1 VSDERHG
8 GPGDDKGSLLAP
20 GTSGSRSGLG
30 KDESFVE
37 QALVESE
44 VVPGALMPKEDIG
57 RSPWQIFWR
66 QFRRDRWAL
75 TGVAVIIVMIVLAL
89 IAPLSVRWTGHDP
102 NFVNLDA
109 LDSFGLPGAPAWWPC
124 PDGANDAPVVT
135 QGGQISVTSPGCTAV
150 PGYWLG
156 VDGTGRD
163 LFVRILYGARTSLVI
178 AFAATGI
185 SLVIGTVLGVI
196 SGFFRGK
203 TDTFISRLTD
213 VVLSLPILLLALG
226 LVSACGASAEGC
238 LGGLIQPGLLLV
250 SLIIGLFSW
259 PYISRII
266 RGQVLSLREKEFVE
280 ASRSLGASNWR
291 IMAREVL
298 PNVAAPLIVYTT
310 LIIPAN
316 ILFEAGLSFLGVGV
330 PQTTPSWGA
339 MLSESASAFEYAVWL
354 MVFPGLA
361 LFMTT
366 LAFNLV
372 GDGLR
377 DALDP
382 RTQA

>member
-1 VSDERHG
+1 VSDERRDA
-8 GPGDDKGSLLAP
+8 PGDDHGSLLAP
-20 GTSGSRSGLG
+20 GTTGSRSGMG
-30 KDESFVE
+30 KEETFVE
-37 QALVESE
+37 QAFVESE
-44 VVPGALMPKEDIG
+44 VTPGALMPKEDIG

-75 TGVAVIIVMIVLAL
+75 TGVVAIFVMIVLAV
-89 IAPLSVRWTGHDP
+89 IAPLSVSWTGHDP
-102 NFVNLDA
+102 NFVNLRA

-124 PDGANDAPVVT
+124 PEAAANAPVVIE
-135 QGGQISVTSPGCTAV
+135 GGQVDVTGQGCTAV

-156 VDGTGRD
+156 VDSTGRD

-185 SLVIGTVLGVI
+185 SLIIGTVLGVI

-226 LVSACGASAEGC
+226 LASACGATAEGC
-238 LGGLIQPGLLLV
+238 FGGLIKPGLLLV

-266 RGQVLSLREKEFVE
+266 RGQVLSIREKEFVE
-280 ASRSLGASNWR
+280 ASRSLGSTNWR
-291 IMAREVL
+291 IMAREIL

-330 PQTTPSWGA
+330 PDTTPSWGA
-339 MLSESASAFEYAVWL
+339 MLSQSASAFRYAVWL
-354 MVFPGLA
+354 MIFPGLA
-361 LFMTT
+361 LFTTT

>member
-1 VSDERHG
+1 VSDERRDA
-8 GPGDDKGSLLAP
+8 PGDDHGSLLAP
-20 GTSGSRSGLG
+20 GTTGSRSGMG
-30 KDESFVE
+30 KEEVFVE

-44 VVPGALMPKEDIG
+44 VTPGALMPKEDIG

-75 TGVAVIIVMIVLAL
+75 TGVVAIFVMIVLAV
-89 IAPLSVRWTGHDP
+89 IAPLSVSWTGHDP
-102 NFVNLDA
+102 NFVNLRA
-109 LDSFGLPGAPAWWPC
+109 LDSFGLPGAPALWPC
-124 PDGANDAPVVT
+124 PEAAANAPVVIE
-135 QGGQISVTSPGCTAV
+135 GGQVDVTGQGWTAV

-156 VDGTGRD
+156 VDSTGRD

-185 SLVIGTVLGVI
+185 SLIIGTVLGVI

-226 LVSACGASAEGC
+226 LASACGATAEGC
-238 LGGLIQPGLLLV
+238 FGGLIKPGLLLV

-266 RGQVLSLREKEFVE
+266 RGQVLSIREKEFVE
-280 ASRSLGASNWR
+280 ASRSLGSTNWR
-291 IMAREVL
+291 IMAREIL
-298 PNVAAPLIVYTT
+298 PHVAAPLIVYTT

-330 PQTTPSWGA
+330 PDTTPSWGA
-339 MLSESASAFEYAVWL
+339 MLSQSASAFRYAVWL
-354 MVFPGLA
+354 MIFPGVA
-361 LFMTT
+361 LFTTT

>member
-1 VSDERHG
+1 VSDERRDA
-8 GPGDDKGSLLAP
+8 PGDDHGSLLAP
-20 GTSGSRSGLG
+20 GTTGSRSGMG
-30 KDESFVE
+30 KEETFVE
-37 QALVESE
+37 QAFVESE
-44 VVPGALMPKEDIG
+44 VTPGALMPKEDIG

-75 TGVAVIIVMIVLAL
+75 TGVVAIFVMIVLAV
-89 IAPLSVRWTGHDP
+89 IAPLSVSWTGHDP
-102 NFVNLDA
+102 NFVNLRA

-124 PDGANDAPVVT
+124 PEAAANAPVVIE
-135 QGGQISVTSPGCTAV
+135 GGQVDVTGQGCTAV

-156 VDGTGRD
+156 VDSTGRD

-185 SLVIGTVLGVI
+185 SLIIGTVLGVI

-226 LVSACGASAEGC
+226 LASACGATAEGC
-238 LGGLIQPGLLLV
+238 FGGLIKPGLLLV

-266 RGQVLSLREKEFVE
+266 RGQVLSIREKEFVE
-280 ASRSLGASNWR
+280 ASRSLGSTNWR
-291 IMAREVL
+291 IMAREIL

-330 PQTTPSWGA
+330 PDTTPSWGA
-339 MLSESASAFEYAVWL
+339 MLSQSASAFRYAVWL
-354 MVFPGLA
+354 MIFPGVA
-361 LFMTT
+361 LFTTT